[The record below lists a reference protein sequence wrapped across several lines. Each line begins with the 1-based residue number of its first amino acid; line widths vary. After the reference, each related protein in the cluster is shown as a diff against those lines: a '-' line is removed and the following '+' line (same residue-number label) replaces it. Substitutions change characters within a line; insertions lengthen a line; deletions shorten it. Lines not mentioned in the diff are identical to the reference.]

1 MPGRYFLDTNIIVY
15 SFDSTAPRKQ
25 TIAKKLIKNALVLD
39 IGFISYQVIQE
50 FINVATQK
58 FQEPLKP
65 EDCKIYINSFL
76 SPICEIFQSVDLFED
91 AIDIRSETGFGYYDA
106 LIVASALRG
115 KATILYTEDLQH
127 NRKIRGLRII
137 NPFQGLK

>member
-25 TIAKKLIKNALVLD
+25 AIAKKLIKNALVLD

-50 FINVATQK
+50 FINVATRK
-58 FQEPLKP
+58 FQEPLEP
-65 EDCKIYINSFL
+65 EDCKIYINRFL
-76 SPICEIFQSVDLFED
+76 SPICEIIQSVDLYED
-91 AIDIRSETGFGYYDA
+91 AIDIRSETGFSYYDA
-106 LIVASALRG
+106 LIVASALKG
-115 KATILYTEDLQH
+115 NATILYTEDLQH
-127 NRKIRGLRII
+127 NRKIRGLKII